1 MERLSKKKTE
11 KKRESSLRDRFTT
24 EREQAVIQPETR
36 TVKLRYYSSCGCGGG
51 GYTDIMREV
60 PFDSSL
66 RDGDKVTELK
76 RGDRQI

>member
-51 GYTDIMREV
+51 DYTVIAREV
-60 PFDSSL
+60 PFNSPL
-66 RDGDKVTELK
+66 KDGDRIDELK
-76 RGDRQI
+76 RGDKEI

>member
-11 KKRESSLRDRFTT
+11 KKQESSLRDRFTT

-36 TVKLRYYSSCGCGGG
+36 TVKLRYYYSCGCGGG

-66 RDGDKVTELK
+66 KDGDKVTELK
-76 RGDRQI
+76 RGDRGI